1 MPTLRTLFVLAGIGL
16 VSCTSSDPLHASL
29 GLSVLAGLVTWELI
43 PRLSPTFLKA
53 GLSGK
58 DMCKKAKPILPE
70 SMGVVCAMVY
80 LITLIIFIPFPFVD
94 WFPGVLSERGK
105 LSLHTFPYHK
115 LGLFL
120 SGILTIQSM
129 VMLGF
134 GDDVLDIRWRY
145 KLILPT
151 IASIPLLVIYYVSGG
166 VTTVMVPLPFRG
178 IFGPL
183 FDLGILYY
191 LYMAMLAVFCT
202 NSINI
207 LAGVNGVEVGQSII
221 IATSVVINDSLYL
234 DGTNIPALE
243 THLFSLYF
251 LLPFIGV
258 SVALFVHN
266 WYPARVFVGDT
277 YCYFA
282 GMTLAVVS
290 IMGHF
295 TKTILLF
302 FIPQI
307 FNFIYSAPQLFHF
320 VDCPRH
326 RMPKLNRHLGKL
338 EATFTELSK
347 ISPLGKIF
355 LRLYEALGLIQ
366 VERNEDG
373 VPIRV
378 NNFTLLNLL
387 LCKLGPLRERQLVIY
402 VMCIQILASFVSFFI
417 RYKMASLI
425 YEVVD

>member
-1 MPTLRTLFVLAGIGL
+1 MYLRE
-16 VSCTSSDPLHASL
+16 H
-29 GLSVLAGLVTWELI
+29 LSN
-43 PRLSPTFLKA
+43 R
-53 GLSGK
+53 
-58 DMCKKAKPILPE
+58 PE

>member
-266 WYPARVFVGDT
+266 WYVAYPVGPW
-277 YCYFA
+277 
-282 GMTLAVVS
+282 
-290 IMGHF
+290 
-295 TKTILLF
+295 K
-302 FIPQI
+302 
-307 FNFIYSAPQLFHF
+307 
-320 VDCPRH
+320 
-326 RMPKLNRHLGKL
+326 
-338 EATFTELSK
+338 
-347 ISPLGKIF
+347 
-355 LRLYEALGLIQ
+355 
-366 VERNEDG
+366 
-373 VPIRV
+373 
-378 NNFTLLNLL
+378 
-387 LCKLGPLRERQLVIY
+387 
-402 VMCIQILASFVSFFI
+402 
-417 RYKMASLI
+417 
-425 YEVVD
+425 

>member
-1 MPTLRTLFVLAGIGL
+1 MLTTRTLSVLAGIGF
-16 VSCTSSDPLHASL
+16 VSWTSKDPLHASL
-29 GLSVLAGLVTWELI
+29 GLSVLAGIITWELI
-43 PRLSPTFLKA
+43 PRLSATFLKA

-58 DMCKKAKPILPE
+58 DMCKRGKPLLPE
-70 SMGVVCAMVY
+70 SMGVVCALIY
-80 LITLIIFIPFPFVD
+80 LITMIIFIPFPFVD
-94 WFPGVLSERGK
+94 WFPGVLSEREK

-115 LGLFL
+115 LGSFL

-151 IASIPLLVIYYVSGG
+151 VASIPLLVVYYVSEG
-166 VTTVMVPLPFRG
+166 VTTVLVPLPLRG
-178 IFGPL
+178 VFGPL
-183 FDLGILYY
+183 LDLGIFYY
-191 LYMAMLAVFCT
+191 LYMALLAVFCT

-207 LAGVNGVEVGQSII
+207 LAGVNGVEVGQSLV
-221 IATSVVINDSLYL
+221 IAISVVINDSLYL
-234 DGTNIPALE
+234 DGTNLPALE
-243 THLFSLYF
+243 THLISLYF

-258 SVALFVHN
+258 SCALLFHN
-266 WYPARVFVGDT
+266 WWPARVFVGDT

-302 FIPQI
+302 FLPQI
-307 FNFIYSAPQLFHF
+307 FNFIYSVPQLFHF

-326 RMPKLNRHLGKL
+326 RMPRLNRQLGKL
-338 EATFTELSK
+338 EATYTELNK
-347 ISPLGKIF
+347 ISPLGRTF
-355 LRLYEALGLIQ
+355 LCMYEGLGLIR
-366 VERNEDG
+366 VERNDDAIP
-373 VPIRV
+373 VRV

-387 LCKLGPLRERQLVIY
+387 LVKLGPLNERQLVVYVIY
-402 VMCIQILASFVSFFI
+402 IQILASLVSFFI
-417 RYKMASLI
+417 RYKMASLF
-425 YEVVD
+425 YEVVS

>member
-1 MPTLRTLFVLAGIGL
+1 MPTIRTLFVLTGIGFIA
-16 VSCTSSDPLHASL
+16 CTSKDPLNASL

-43 PRLSPTFLKA
+43 PRLGPTFLKA

-58 DMCKKAKPILPE
+58 DMCKKGRPLLPE

-80 LITLIIFIPFPFVD
+80 LITMIIFIPFPFVD

-115 LGLFL
+115 LGSFL
-120 SGILTIQSM
+120 SGILTILCM

-151 IASIPLLVIYYVSGG
+151 IASIPMLVVYYVSGG
-166 VTTVMVPLPFRG
+166 VTNVMVPLPFRG
-178 IFGPL
+178 LFGSL
-183 FDLGILYY
+183 IDLGIFYY
-191 LYMAMLAVFCT
+191 MYMAMLAVFCT

-207 LAGVNGVEVGQSII
+207 LAGVNGVEVGQSLI
-221 IATSVVINDSLYL
+221 IASSVVINDLLYL
-234 DGTNIPALE
+234 DGSDIPALE

-258 SVALFVHN
+258 SLALFIHN
-266 WYPARVFVGDT
+266 WCPARVFVGDT

-282 GMTLAVVS
+282 GMTLAVVAV
-290 IMGHF
+290 MGHF

-307 FNFIYSAPQLFHF
+307 FNFVYSAPQLFHF

-326 RMPKLNRHLGKL
+326 RMPKLNRHLNKL
-338 EATFTELSK
+338 EATYTELEK
-347 ISPLGKIF
+347 ISTLGRWF
-355 LRLYEALGLIQ
+355 LSAYEALGLVRI
-366 VERNEDG
+366 ERDAKG

-387 LCKLGPLRERQLVIY
+387 LCKLGPLHERQLVTY
-402 VMCIQILASFVSFFI
+402 VMYIQVLASLVSFFI

-425 YEVVD
+425 YEVVN